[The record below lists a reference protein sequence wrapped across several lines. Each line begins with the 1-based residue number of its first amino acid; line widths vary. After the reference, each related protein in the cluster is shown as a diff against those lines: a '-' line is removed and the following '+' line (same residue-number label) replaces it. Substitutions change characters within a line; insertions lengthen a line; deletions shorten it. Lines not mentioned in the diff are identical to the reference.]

1 MRAMACFSACQWA
14 VIDADCSLRLASSS
28 SSLASRSREAS
39 SVSLA
44 RATFSIS
51 SWRMRR
57 VTTSSSVGSESIS
70 MRSLLAASSIRSMA
84 LSGRK
89 RPVT

>member
-1 MRAMACFSACQWA
+1 MHAFSCCQCA
-14 VIDADCSLRLASSS
+14 VIPSRCSARSASS
-28 SSLASRSREAS
+28 ASRRLKRSAEAS
-39 SVSLA
+39 SVSFSS
-44 RATFSIS
+44 ATFSIS

-57 VTTSSSVGSESIS
+57 ITWSSSVGKESIS